1 MGLSG
6 YAAAK
11 KLRFHS
17 NTPFSR
23 HRNDCLN
30 VHAEERPPHQS
41 GVTVGLAAMARLF
54 KIAHFS
60 QMMTPASLY
69 GTKSKAEAL

>member
-1 MGLSG
+1 MGLAG
-6 YAAAK
+6 NAAAK
-11 KLRFHS
+11 KLIFHS
-17 NTPFSR
+17 NTPLSQ
-23 HRNDCLN
+23 HRDDYPN